1 MTGTE
6 GYAEQ
11 AAELFDR
18 YESLRAAD
26 VHRPVLHLIPAVPS
40 RVLDIGAGSGRDAA
54 WLAAKGHR
62 VIAVEPTAALRL
74 PAMARHRSDRIEW
87 VDDSL
92 PGLARLRSRGDRF
105 DLVMLT
111 AVWMHLDARER
122 LQAMPNLAMLVH
134 DGGTMLMT
142 LRHGPVPPG
151 RRMFD
156 VPADETIELAAQHR
170 LHCVLNRRVES
181 SHPDNRAAGVD
192 WTRLAFARSA
202 PPECQPSV
210 GSD

>member
-74 PAMARHRSDRIEW
+74 PAMARHRSDRNRMGRRQPAG
-87 VDDSL
+87 SRPAAK
-92 PGLARLRSRGDRF
+92 PGRPLRSRHAHRG
-105 DLVMLT
+105 
-111 AVWMHLDARER
+111 LDASRCAR
-122 LQAMPNLAMLVH
+122 AASGDAKSRHAGARRRHHAH
-134 DGGTMLMT
+134 DAPARTRSAGTSHVRCPRRRNHRARRAAPAA
-142 LRHGPVPPG
+142 LRAEPARGIKSPGQPRRG
-151 RRMFD
+151 RRLD
-156 VPADETIELAAQHR
+156 QACLCQECAA
-170 LHCVLNRRVES
+170 
-181 SHPDNRAAGVD
+181 
-192 WTRLAFARSA
+192 
-202 PPECQPSV
+202 
-210 GSD
+210 